1 MAQSFGVA
9 SYSALEAKH
18 LSLFKKYLHNVISD
32 WEDRGDMDYNKQLGM
47 YVTRPELTGTV
58 TANLGSHNVT
68 LSVASDFYAVGCDLQ
83 INDKV
88 YVIQQM
94 VSTTQFRVWPA
105 YQEADT
111 TTARFAIRYNRFP
124 TPPLFKKV
132 TNRRLIY
139 LEQITNPHYILERDF
154 QHIPKDNLEGYP
166 LYYQIKY
173 SARQAGYV
181 GSGTVS
187 GSTLTVTA
195 GTLTDEMANMPI
207 RFVGT
212 EELYYLRAITAGGA
226 AATLDRDIAT
236 AITVA
241 VQFEVVPEGT
251 FFIEIYP
258 HPNTSKQIIY
268 DYVQTE
274 AEKASV
280 NHVLLAPATVIEA
293 GLDVQLSKFSEESAA
308 ARQVAVTVHEARK
321 DAAKMK
327 TVTDFTPTLHYLG
340 QGGMVNVR
348 GLSSYPYAGYTRGRS
363 THRRS

>member
-1 MAQSFGVA
+1 
-9 SYSALEAKH
+9 
-18 LSLFKKYLHNVISD
+18 
-32 WEDRGDMDYNKQLGM
+32 
-47 YVTRPELTGTV
+47 
-58 TANLGSHNVT
+58 
-68 LSVASDFYAVGCDLQ
+68 
-83 INDKV
+83 
-88 YVIQQM
+88 
-94 VSTTQFRVWPA
+94 
-105 YQEADT
+105 
-111 TTARFAIRYNRFP
+111 
-124 TPPLFKKV
+124 
-132 TNRRLIY
+132 
-139 LEQITNPHYILERDF
+139 
-154 QHIPKDNLEGYP
+154 
-166 LYYQIKY
+166 
-173 SARQAGYV
+173 
-181 GSGTVS
+181 
-187 GSTLTVTA
+187 
-195 GTLTDEMANMPI
+195 
-207 RFVGT
+207 
-212 EELYYLRAITAGGA
+212 
-226 AATLDRDIAT
+226 
-236 AITVA
+236 VA